1 MTLNLGFRLNSCC
14 LAKQNEN
21 DKKRTEIK
29 NAWKNTNYSWQ
40 SLSLLTCRKR
50 FSLKCNVYY
59 QIAGQRRIKNLIKYR
74 RWSAFC
80 IKGNKSNLLN
90 IFAKSSNL
98 TISQGCEYASA
109 FQHKKR
115 QIRKTSGKIFTSKC
129 MKILKTLKKKFLLEK
144 GKCLFSVKM
153 HDLDLK

>member
-1 MTLNLGFRLNSCC
+1 MFIIRLQAKGVLKTLSNIEDG
-14 LAKQNEN
+14 
-21 DKKRTEIK
+21 
-29 NAWKNTNYSWQ
+29 
-40 SLSLLTCRKR
+40 
-50 FSLKCNVYY
+50 
-59 QIAGQRRIKNLIKYR
+59 
-74 RWSAFC
+74 AFC
-80 IKGNKSNLLN
+80 IKDNKSNLLT

-129 MKILKTLKKKFLLEK
+129 MKILKTLKKKFILEK